1 MRRKDREVADFH
13 EQLAII
19 KKCDVCRIA
28 LNDEDGFP
36 YIVPMNFGMDVQ
48 DGQLYFYFHCATE
61 GKKLDLIRKDN
72 RAFFEMDCNHNL
84 VSNAETMSCSMGYES
99 VMGRGTLA
107 FIAEDEKLDA
117 LKILMRQYHSGDFPI
132 NIARIPATTVLRM
145 TVTEMTGKRR
155 II

>member
-1 MRRKDREVADFH
+1 MRRKDREVTDFN

-28 LNDEDGFP
+28 LNDDGYP

-72 RAFFEMDCNHNL
+72 RAFFEMDCGHQLILNQEH
-84 VSNAETMSCSMGYES
+84 MSCTMTYES
-99 VMGRGTLA
+99 VMGKGTLE
-107 FIAEDEKLDA
+107 FVAEEEKLDA
-117 LKILMRQYHSGDFPI
+117 LKILMGQYHAEEFQFHTDL
-132 NIARIPATTVLRM
+132 IPVTTVLRM

>member
-1 MRRKDREVADFH
+1 MRRKDREVADFT

-48 DGQLYFYFHCATE
+48 DGQLYLYFHCATE

-72 RAFFEMDCNHNL
+72 RAFFEMDCGHQL
-84 VSNAETMSCSMGYES
+84 VLNQERMSCTMTYES
-99 VMGRGTLA
+99 VMGKGTLE
-107 FIAEDEKLDA
+107 FVDAEEKYDA
-117 LKILMRQYHSGDFPI
+117 LKILMGQYHAEDFPF
-132 NIARIPATTVLRM
+132 NTAMIPVTTVLRM

-155 II
+155 

>member
-1 MRRKDREVADFH
+1 MRRKDREVADFE

-36 YIVPMNFGMDVQ
+36 YLVPMNFGMDVQ
-48 DGQLYFYFHCATE
+48 NGQLYLYFHCATE

-72 RAFFEMDCNHNL
+72 RAFFEMDCGHDLIFNR
-84 VSNAETMSCSMGYES
+84 ETMSCSMAYES
-99 VMGRGTLA
+99 VMGKGTLE
-107 FIAEDEKLDA
+107 FVAEEEKLAA
-117 LKILMRQYHSGDFPI
+117 LKILMGQYHADDFPI
-132 NIARIPATTVLRM
+132 KISRIPTTTVLRL

-155 II
+155 

>member
-1 MRRKDREVADFH
+1 MRRKDREVADFA
-13 EQLAII
+13 EQMAII

-48 DGQLYFYFHCATE
+48 DGQLYLYFHCATE

-72 RAFFEMDCNHNL
+72 RAFFEMDCGHHLILNQ
-84 VSNAETMSCSMGYES
+84 ERMSCTMTYES
-99 VMGRGTLA
+99 VMGKGTLE
-107 FIAEDEKLDA
+107 FVAEEEKHDA
-117 LKILMRQYHSGDFPI
+117 LKILMGQYHAEDFPF
-132 NIARIPATTVLRM
+132 NTAMIPVTTVLRM

-155 II
+155 

>member
-1 MRRKDREVADFH
+1 MRRKAREVADFE

-48 DGQLYFYFHCATE
+48 DGQLYLYFHCATE

-72 RAFFEMDCNHNL
+72 RAFFEMDCGHQLILNQ
-84 VSNAETMSCSMGYES
+84 ERMSCTMTYES
-99 VMGRGTLA
+99 VMGKGTLE
-107 FIAEDEKLDA
+107 FVAEEEKHDA
-117 LKILMRQYHSGDFPI
+117 LKILMGQYHAEDFPF
-132 NIARIPATTVLRM
+132 NTAMIPVTTVLRM
-145 TVTEMTGKRR
+145 TVTEMT
-155 II
+155 

>member
-1 MRRKDREVADFH
+1 MRRKDREVADFE

-48 DGQLYFYFHCATE
+48 NGQLYLYFHCATE

-72 RAFFEMDCNHNL
+72 RAFFEMDCGHQLILNQ
-84 VSNAETMSCSMGYES
+84 ERMSCTMTYES
-99 VMGRGTLA
+99 VMGKGTLE
-107 FIAEDEKLDA
+107 FVAEEEKHDA
-117 LKILMRQYHSGDFPI
+117 LKILMGQYHAEDFPF
-132 NIARIPATTVLRM
+132 NTAMIPVTTVLRM

-155 II
+155 